1 MFAHVSPITDAQG
14 QITGYRSVR
23 RYARPEAIA
32 TVRALYAEMLAAEKA
47 AGPRD
52 AIAAGLR
59 VLSAHLAAQGQS
71 YEAMLA
77 AL

>member
-1 MFAHVSPITDAQG
+1 MGAAPDVFNLTPMEYS
-14 QITGYRSVR
+14 
-23 RYARPEAIA
+23 
-32 TVRALYAEMLAAEKA
+32 ALKVAEMLDTTSWAKDFTWQQMLVI
-47 AGPRD
+47 GNYFKPY

-71 YEAMLA
+71 YEAMVA